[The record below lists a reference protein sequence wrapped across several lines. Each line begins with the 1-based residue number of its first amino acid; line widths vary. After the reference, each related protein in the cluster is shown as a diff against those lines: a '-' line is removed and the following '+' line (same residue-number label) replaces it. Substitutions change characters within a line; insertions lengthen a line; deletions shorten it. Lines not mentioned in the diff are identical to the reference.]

1 LFARE
6 FGRILAVVTTE
17 GRLAMN
23 LVVGATGNVGGSV
36 VRALREEGKPVRALV
51 RETSDPERVRPLEEC
66 GAEVVRGELR
76 DPESLARACAG
87 VTTVVS
93 GATAITALGTD
104 SITDVDRD
112 GQLALVDAATGTGV
126 DHFIYVSYTGHIDT
140 DDPLTQAK
148 RAVEKRLCGSGMAF
162 TILRPS
168 YFMEMWLG
176 PPLGWEL
183 EAGSARVLG
192 TGEQRVSFISA
203 QDVVAAVVACV
214 DNPAARGQTIE
225 LGGAAISPLE
235 VVRLAESIGGR
246 PIVVEHVPAEALETQ
261 ARDAAGTDASIFP
274 SLMLCQTRGDE
285 IGPCPDW
292 LRPSTSVEDHL
303 RGLLGPA

>member
-1 LFARE
+1 VLAQ
-6 FGRILAVVTTE
+6 ILAVVTTG
-17 GRLAMN
+17 GRLPMN

-36 VRALREEGKPVRALV
+36 VRALRDQGKPVRAMV
-51 RETSDPERVRPLEEC
+51 RETSDPERVRSLEEF

-76 DPESLARACAG
+76 DPNSLARACAG

-104 SITDVDRD
+104 SITAVDRD
-112 GQLALVDAATGTGV
+112 GQLSLVDAATDAGV
-126 DHFIYVSYTGHIDT
+126 DHFIYVSYTRHVDT
-140 DDPLTQAK
+140 DDPLTEAK
-148 RAVEKRLCGSGMAF
+148 RAVEKRLPESGMAF

-192 TGEQRVSFISA
+192 TGEQRVSWISA

-214 DNPAARGQTIE
+214 DNPEARGQTIE
-225 LGGAAISPLE
+225 LGGPAAVSPLE
-235 VVRLAESIGGR
+235 VVRLAESISGR
-246 PIVVEHVPAEALETQ
+246 RIAVEHVPAAALEQQ

-274 SLMLCQTRGDE
+274 SLMLCQTHGDE

-292 LRPSTSVEDHL
+292 LQPATSVEGYL
-303 RGLLGPA
+303 RGLLSRT

>member
-1 LFARE
+1 
-6 FGRILAVVTTE
+6 
-17 GRLAMN
+17 MN

-36 VRALREEGKPVRALV
+36 VGALRDQGKPVRAMV
-51 RETSDPERVRPLEEC
+51 RETSDPERVRSLEEL
-66 GAEVVRGELR
+66 GAKVVRGELR
-76 DPESLARACAG
+76 NADSLARACAG

-93 GATAITALGTD
+93 GATAIAALGTD
-104 SITDVDRD
+104 SITAVDRD
-112 GQLALVDAATGTGV
+112 GQLALVEAATDMGV
-126 DHFIYVSYTGHIDT
+126 DHFIYVSYTRHVDT

-148 RAVEKRLCGSGMAF
+148 RAVEKRLRGSGMAF

-203 QDVVAAVVACV
+203 QDVAAAVVACV
-214 DNPAARGQTIE
+214 DNPAARGETIE
-225 LGGAAISPLE
+225 LGGPAVSPLE

-246 PIVVEHVPAEALETQ
+246 PIAVEHVPAEALEQQ

-292 LRPSTSVEDHL
+292 LQPATSVEHYL
-303 RGLLGPA
+303 RRLLARA